1 MASDFYIEWY
11 SMLCRFLTGR
21 DEVVVV
27 CDKKQNIYGRRMEW
41 LDKRRSGVE
50 KFGNWIELKKII
62 RLPEQVAKMSVEFS
76 EKFDLNQDIRVIS
89 VERPDLFNQFQDHV
103 VWWNIRNG
111 DDWLDKVE
119 KAFEMIKN
127 QATHNHP
134 SDTAI
139 LLPDKYFGFECVG
152 HFKSKKK
159 VEVNHVF
166 EDGDDK
172 KYHRHKKAFRPGD
185 GRLKMSTIQSFKGWE
200 VPNVIVV
207 IPSFIPGDKE
217 LYDRIVYTAITR
229 SKENLIIINANV
241 RYWEFGE
248 GISDEWR

>member
-1 MASDFYIEWY
+1 V
-11 SMLCRFLTGR
+11 G
-21 DEVVVV
+21 
-27 CDKKQNIYGRRMEW
+27 Q
-41 LDKRRSGVE
+41 
-50 KFGNWIELKKII
+50 II
-62 RLPEQVAKMSVEFS
+62 RFS
-76 EKFDLNQDIRVIS
+76 QILLREWWDIS